1 MRLLCLFGFLMIITL
16 LSGGC
21 RKNKKADPAPG
32 TDELLE
38 TLRPKFVLYHDL
50 VVWEQDPDG
59 FIGYDACDSLL
70 FSSLIGAGGLPVSVE
85 KARDADGAWFRRP
98 LTYEPCYPGNSAS
111 SISKDMFLG
120 LFVYIWHNKRLE
132 LAEQIFSYGAAHNW
146 KMGEGD
152 FTRVVLSP
160 GLQATLAEIIA
171 RLGGEDHKIIRAI
184 PVIFTDSNRGFAAH
198 LDVLHILLRG
208 EMIGSVGQESL
219 RIVNSHLSR
228 NAQNGFFAYVS
239 HKFTDGDQSQAVS
252 VLLDQSL
259 FPDDRLPTSEDHK
272 EPYLW
277 QRELGDDWL
286 PSTEA
291 VTQHPGA
298 DFYFLASQLLGLT
311 QVPVD

>member
-1 MRLLCLFGFLMIITL
+1 MRLLYFFGLLMALTL
-16 LSGGC
+16 VSGGC

-38 TLRPKFVLYHDL
+38 TLRPKFDLYRQL
-50 VVWEQDPDG
+50 VASKQDVNG

-70 FSSLIGAGGLPVSVE
+70 FSSLIGAGGLPVAVE
-85 KARDADGAWFRRP
+85 TARDSNGAWFRRP
-98 LTYEPCYPGNSAS
+98 LSYEPCFPNNSAS
-111 SISKDMFLG
+111 TISKDMFLG
-120 LFVYIWHNKRLE
+120 LFFYIWHNKRRE
-132 LAEQIFSYGAAHNW
+132 LAEQIYSYGQDNNW

-171 RLGGEDHKIIRAI
+171 RLGGKDHKATRAI
-184 PVIFTDSNRGFAAH
+184 PILFTDRNRGFAAH

-208 EMIGSVGQESL
+208 EMLGSVGQESL

-239 HKFTDGDQSQAVS
+239 HKFSDGDQSQAVN
-252 VLLDQSL
+252 VLLDPGL
-259 FPDDRLPTSEDHK
+259 FPNDRLPTNQDHK

-286 PSTEA
+286 PSTEPLA
-291 VTQHPGA
+291 EHPGA
-298 DFYFLASQLLGLT
+298 DFYFLASQLFGHH
-311 QVPVD
+311 QVLVD